1 VAKPGDQWRPAGARS
16 ERERRAEP
24 VGLADGR
31 RPGLEDLV
39 LLTQL
44 EGGELWLS
52 LGGPGSRVDREWRQ
66 GAFAVAS
73 PDWFSADN
81 AETSCLRDERRPFGR
96 PGAGNVAAAG
106 QHAVK
111 CAAT

>member
-1 VAKPGDQWRPAGARS
+1 
-16 ERERRAEP
+16 
-24 VGLADGR
+24 
-31 RPGLEDLV
+31 V